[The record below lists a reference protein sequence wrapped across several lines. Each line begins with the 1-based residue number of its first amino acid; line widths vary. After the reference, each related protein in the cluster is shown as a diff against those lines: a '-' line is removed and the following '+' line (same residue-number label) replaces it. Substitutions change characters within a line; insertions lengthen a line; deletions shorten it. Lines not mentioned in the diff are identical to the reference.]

1 MIPWQTPELV
11 FIGTALAVGGACLGW
26 LKVRYRNTHHHLLI
40 FCLVGSVGYLA
51 PMHMERASETAHDLT
66 QLSWLGLARAYTHDL
81 ERDGRSLDMWNA
93 ADLRRVMVQSGS
105 RISQSHGALKAL
117 ALVDER
123 DGIYHETLCSQANW
137 RGSFTTD
144 PSYKSKVKSA
154 LMGQETWHIIP
165 NPRGGAQKIFAIIP
179 MRDVSGAAVAA
190 VVHEFDAALWNHA
203 GTMAQWKIAAEFTG
217 LLVTFVCMGLVLVAR
232 VEQRRQRAVEEATK
246 PLLEELENL
255 DGLVNSL
262 HGVVWERAGGA
273 RDLGYIS
280 ERAAG
285 FLGYSLERWTEE
297 AGFLESIIAPSD
309 RQRVLN
315 SRKEAEKKTGRYE
328 IEYRVVKADG
338 SEAYISEH
346 AKVEHVPM
354 EGILVRGILV
364 DITRRREVEETKNE
378 MHKLMLDAS
387 RQAGMA
393 EVATGVL
400 HNVGN
405 VLNSLNV
412 AAKLLSER
420 LQKSRFD
427 KLCQATEILQEHLPD
442 NPEFFVKD
450 TRGQALPG
458 YLANLSQF
466 LRDEQGRLAE
476 TTADMIHRIEHIRD
490 MIMLQQM
497 HSAVRPLL
505 ESLDLA
511 TVVDEAVR
519 LEMSVYGTH
528 QDIRIERQ
536 YVDIPPVYLP
546 RSLLLQILVN
556 LVANACQ
563 AMTKT
568 PTGEKLLILRV
579 IPLAEEKVRICV
591 EDNGC
596 GIDAR
601 HLTKIFK
608 QGYTTKTDGHGFGLH
623 HASLLA
629 ADMGGELRAESDGT
643 GKGARFMLDL
653 PAARDP
659 GKTPAKNS
667 HINTI
672 ESPPIS

>member
-1 MIPWQTPELV
+1 MTPWHTPELV

-26 LKVRYRNTHHHLLI
+26 LKARYRNTHHHLLI

-51 PMHMERASETAHDLT
+51 PMHMERATASAHELT
-66 QLSWLGLARAYTHDL
+66 KLTWLGLARVFNNDI
-81 ERDGRSLDMWNA
+81 ERDGRGLDQWDA
-93 ADLRRVMVQSGS
+93 HDLEILMAQTGN
-105 RISQSHGALKAL
+105 RIRQPRGTLKGLTLVYEREGTLHQISTNKQNRLRDL
-117 ALVDER
+117 AHDEAYR
-123 DGIYHETLCSQANW
+123 GNLRTTW
-137 RGSFTTD
+137 RGR
-144 PSYKSKVKSA
+144 
-154 LMGQETWHIIP
+154 ETWHII
-165 NPRGGAQKIFAIIP
+165 QKP
-179 MRDVSGAAVAA
+179 EGAAAVFGIMPLRDAAGTYIAA
-190 VVHEFDAALWNHA
+190 VVYEFDAVLWNQA

-217 LLVTFVCMGLVLVAR
+217 LLITFVCMGLVLVAR
-232 VEQRRQRAVEEATK
+232 AEQRRQKAVEEATK

-262 HGVVWERAGGA
+262 HGVVWEREGGA
-273 RDLGYIS
+273 RDLSYIS

-285 FLGYSLERWTEE
+285 FLGYSLEKWSEE
-297 AGFLESIIAPSD
+297 GFLDSIISLSD
-309 RQRVLN
+309 RQKVL
-315 SRKEAEKKTGRYE
+315 SARKDAEKKAGRYE
-328 IEYRVVKADG
+328 IEYRVTHSDG
-338 SEAYISEH
+338 HEAYISEH
-346 AKVEHVPM
+346 GKVERLPLDGVV
-354 EGILVRGILV
+354 VRGILV
-364 DITRRREVEETKNE
+364 DITRRREVEQTKNQ
-378 MHKLMLDAS
+378 MHKLMLEAS

-427 KLCQATEILQEHLPD
+427 KLCQATEILQTHLPD
-442 NPEFFVKD
+442 DPEFFVKD

-458 YLANLSQF
+458 YLVTLSQF
-466 LRDEQGRLAE
+466 LRDEQGRLSE

-519 LEMSVYGTH
+519 LEMSAYGTH
-528 QDIRIERQ
+528 HDIRIDRQ
-536 YVDIPPVYLP
+536 FVDIPPVYLP

-563 AMTKT
+563 AMANVPPKDR
-568 PTGEKLLILRV
+568 LLTLRV
-579 IPLAEEKVRICV
+579 IPLAEDKARICV

-596 GIDAR
+596 GIDSR

-629 ADMGGELRAESDGT
+629 ADMGGELRAESDGV

-653 PAARDP
+653 PATRDP
-659 GKTPAKNS
+659 GKLPLKDSPINS
-667 HINTI
+667 SQSSKTL
-672 ESPPIS
+672 